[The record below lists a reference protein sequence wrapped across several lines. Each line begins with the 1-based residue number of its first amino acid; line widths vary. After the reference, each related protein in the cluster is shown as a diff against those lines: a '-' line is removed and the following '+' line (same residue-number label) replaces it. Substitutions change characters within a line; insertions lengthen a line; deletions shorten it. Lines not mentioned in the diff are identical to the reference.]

1 MEVNEKNDNE
11 FITNS
16 DVLII
21 AFHHAAFDGST
32 FPIFFNDLCNAYNIN
47 TVWSED
53 EESLQYIDYSTH
65 ERLMDMTPSQEF
77 WHLQL
82 EGFNLERRLPLP
94 VDRHR
99 SSGDQ
104 RSGLAFVSQIS
115 FDHETLT
122 AFLSYASS
130 HHVTLFQLE
139 LATFYAFLFKLTHGQ
154 TDLSISCV
162 SANRYRSE
170 LQNMVG
176 MFVST
181 LPYCTQIDP
190 HWSFD
195 ELVKY
200 VREKCLSI
208 LEHSHYP
215 LQSILAD
222 LHLNQSKVAFLEIM
236 FDFITI
242 SSNIDQ
248 LSFDGA
254 RFEQISLKQ
263 SSEAAKFDFKLTFI
277 YNPALDDNKLSFRLA
292 CSRDLF
298 DETTVTNISQR
309 FKYLFEQL
317 FSSNSI
323 GSRIDTD
330 LTPISKLDLIL
341 PEESKEIE
349 DVVFCRQ
356 PNIVNEGMSIFSK
369 TKFLMLDVRRLYQ
382 SKI

>member
-1 MEVNEKNDNE
+1 
-11 FITNS
+11 
-16 DVLII
+16 
-21 AFHHAAFDGST
+21 
-32 FPIFFNDLCNAYNIN
+32 
-47 TVWSED
+47 
-53 EESLQYIDYSTH
+53 
-65 ERLMDMTPSQEF
+65 
-77 WHLQL
+77 
-82 EGFNLERRLPLP
+82 
-94 VDRHR
+94 
-99 SSGDQ
+99 
-104 RSGLAFVSQIS
+104 
-115 FDHETLT
+115 
-122 AFLSYASS
+122 
-130 HHVTLFQLE
+130 
-139 LATFYAFLFKLTHGQ
+139 
-154 TDLSISCV
+154 
-162 SANRYRSE
+162 
-170 LQNMVG
+170 MVG